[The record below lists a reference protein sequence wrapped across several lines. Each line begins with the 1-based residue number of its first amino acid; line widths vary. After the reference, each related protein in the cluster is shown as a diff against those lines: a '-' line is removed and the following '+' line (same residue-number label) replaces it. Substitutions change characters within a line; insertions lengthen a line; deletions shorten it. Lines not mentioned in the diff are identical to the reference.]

1 MIINR
6 DVIIRTILKYKND
19 FFGFIDYINH
29 HGEALEFPETHYIRF
44 YNTRVMASAD
54 EAEKNILSLESLLES
69 GVFTYRDKLKGHLG
83 LSKIVYDL
91 LIFLDVSRNRELSL
105 AKFESYRQQ
114 TEEVSRQ
121 LINMP
126 QGTEDYQ
133 EQLQLFWELI
143 TQILTTVKENIRV
156 LHSKVDEIAER
167 YKKLQLGQ
175 EAPDVMN
182 TQDPK
187 LLNTQEIE
195 SLYQATQKLHARYV
209 QPCLEFINP
218 DLPIV
223 NGRNFV
229 QAIDDLIDFYR
240 QDNFE
245 ELAISIQ
252 YKLTAIT
259 SYYKDIRHLSERL
272 LSYLYSL
279 AEERRYFMAIEY
291 HFQGLMNTF
300 VSMRHGRRQHRLLTP
315 DLPEIEHMRC
325 FDGLSAH
332 KQTYSIRF
340 NRHPDKALLQFKHY
354 YENLQS
360 KPLTVKKDITQ
371 AIPTSNQQHQR
382 KNQVMTA
389 IIDLPRVDQIE
400 DIHQYVDGY
409 LRQNLADFGLLDTL
423 YGLEFFLPLLD
434 KKAIRQLKSH
444 QRLEDEQYYLSYR
457 PLEYRL

>member
-6 DVIIRTILKYKND
+6 DVIISAILRYKND

-29 HGEALEFPETHYIRF
+29 HGAALEFPETQYIRF
-44 YNTRVMASAD
+44 YNDKVMYAD
-54 EAEKNILSLESLLES
+54 HDADKNILSLESLLEA

-121 LINMP
+121 LITLP

-167 YKKLQLGQ
+167 YKKLELGQ
-175 EAPDVMN
+175 ESPDALN
-182 TQDPK
+182 SQD
-187 LLNTQEIE
+187 IE

-218 DLPIV
+218 DLPII

-291 HFQGLMNTF
+291 HFQGLINTF
-300 VSMRHGRRQHRLLTP
+300 VTMRHGRKQHRLLTP

-354 YENLQS
+354 YETLQS
-360 KPLTVKKDITQ
+360 KPLMAKKDITQ
-371 AIPTSNQQHQR
+371 AIPGSNQQHQR

-389 IIDLPRVDQIE
+389 IIDLPRIDHIE
-400 DIHQYVDGY
+400 DIHRYVDRY
-409 LRQNLADFGLLDTL
+409 LRQHLSDFGLLDTL

-434 KKAIRQLKSH
+434 KKCIRQLKSP

-457 PLEYRL
+457 PLTYRLLQ